1 MSERLCI
8 CTVCLLLVLPVV
20 MIGCG
25 HERRL
30 PTAVARVDEPTAA
43 APQLDARD
51 ENMPETGLGRGHD
64 HLTPPAA
71 IAEAKAG
78 LGGVFTGEQVYYQA
92 FSTFLDVPD
101 TADFRVA
108 LGVHL
113 GDLLDRWD
121 FAVSGASVNGFIATA
136 VGRCGTD
143 AERITVTLSHQ
154 RGQPVV
160 WAVQRRRPCP

>member
-1 MSERLCI
+1 MSERLFI

-30 PTAVARVDEPTAA
+30 PTSVARVHQSTAA
-43 APQLDARD
+43 APQRDAR
-51 ENMPETGLGRGHD
+51 EGMRETGLARGRD

-92 FSTFLDVPD
+92 FLTFLDVPD

-108 LGVHL
+108 LGVYL

-136 VGRCGTD
+136 EGRCGTD